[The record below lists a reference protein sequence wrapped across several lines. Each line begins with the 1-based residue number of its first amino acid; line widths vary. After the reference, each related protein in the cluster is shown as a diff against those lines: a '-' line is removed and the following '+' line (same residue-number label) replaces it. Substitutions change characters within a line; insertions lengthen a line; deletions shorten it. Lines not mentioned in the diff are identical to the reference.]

1 VKNNHV
7 ALQYFQYLGSPNI
20 GLFIIATDEFVL
32 VPSGMSESKIEFL
45 KRCFKV
51 DNVLSLR
58 IRGSKLLGALSVANS
73 NGVLLPYGCE
83 READLIRERLGV
95 KATSIETFIS
105 LGNRVLVNDKAAI
118 VDPQIPEEIVS
129 IIKEV
134 LNVKVERSTIAGL
147 PYVGSSAVASNRAI
161 YAHPKIRPDEASLI
175 ENVLD
180 AQVHTGT
187 VMNGLPY
194 VKLGLVVNQ
203 KGGVVGKGTSGS
215 ELMAISKCFSL

>member
-1 VKNNHV
+1 V

-51 DNVLSLR
+51 DDVLSLR

-95 KATSIETFIS
+95 KVASIQTFIS
-105 LGNRVLVNDKAAI
+105 LGNRILANDKAAV
-118 VDPQIPEEIVS
+118 VDPQMPEEIIS

-147 PYVGSSAVASNRAI
+147 PYVGSSAVASNKAT

-180 AQVHTGT
+180 VQIHTGT
-187 VMNGLPY
+187 VINGLPY

-203 KGGVVGKGTSGS
+203 KGGIVGRGTSGS
-215 ELMAISKCFSL
+215 ELMAISKCFLF

>member
-1 VKNNHV
+1 V

-51 DNVLSLR
+51 DDVLSLR

-95 KATSIETFIS
+95 KVASIQTFIS
-105 LGNRVLVNDKAAI
+105 LGNRILANDKAAV
-118 VDPQIPEEIVS
+118 VDPQMPEEIIS

-134 LNVKVERSTIAGL
+134 LNVRVERSTIAGL
-147 PYVGSSAVASNRAI
+147 PYVGSSAVASNKAT

-180 AQVHTGT
+180 VQIHTGT
-187 VMNGLPY
+187 VINGLPY
-194 VKLGLVVNQ
+194 VKLGLVVNK

-215 ELMAISKCFSL
+215 ELMAISKCFLF

>member
-1 VKNNHV
+1 M

-51 DNVLSLR
+51 DDVLSLR

-95 KATSIETFIS
+95 KVASIQTFIS
-105 LGNRVLVNDKAAI
+105 LGNRILANDKAAV
-118 VDPQIPEEIVS
+118 VDPQMPEEIIS

-147 PYVGSSAVASNRAI
+147 PYVGSSAVASNKAT

-180 AQVHTGT
+180 VQIHTGT
-187 VMNGLPY
+187 VINGLPY

-203 KGGVVGKGTSGS
+203 KGGIVGRGTSGS
-215 ELMAISKCFSL
+215 ELMAISKCFLF

>member
-1 VKNNHV
+1 V

-51 DNVLSLR
+51 DDVLSLR

-95 KATSIETFIS
+95 KVASIQTFIS
-105 LGNRVLVNDKAAI
+105 LGNRILANDKAAV
-118 VDPQIPEEIVS
+118 VDPQMPEEIIS

-134 LNVKVERSTIAGL
+134 LNVRVERSTIAGL
-147 PYVGSSAVASNRAI
+147 PYVGSSAVASNKAT

-180 AQVHTGT
+180 VQIHTGT
-187 VMNGLPY
+187 VINGLPY

-215 ELMAISKCFSL
+215 ELMAISKCFLF

>member
-1 VKNNHV
+1 M

-51 DNVLSLR
+51 DDVLSLR

-95 KATSIETFIS
+95 KVASIQTFIS
-105 LGNRVLVNDKAAI
+105 LGNRILANDKAAV
-118 VDPQIPEEIVS
+118 VDPQMPEEIIS

-134 LNVKVERSTIAGL
+134 LNVRVERSTIAGL
-147 PYVGSSAVASNRAI
+147 PYVGSSAVASNKAT

-180 AQVHTGT
+180 VQIHTGT
-187 VMNGLPY
+187 VINGLPY

-215 ELMAISKCFSL
+215 ELMAISKCFLF